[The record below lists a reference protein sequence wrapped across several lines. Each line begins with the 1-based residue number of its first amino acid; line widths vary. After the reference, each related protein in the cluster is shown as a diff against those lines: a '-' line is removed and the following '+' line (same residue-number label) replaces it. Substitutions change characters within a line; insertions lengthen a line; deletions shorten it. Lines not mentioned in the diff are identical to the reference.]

1 MQQVSEYGRWR
12 NSPPEVKLRDDGLP
26 GQSPFDPPLERV
38 PEIVREAIFELADVQ
53 EISIQLAT
61 VCVFGAL
68 SLAAAPFY
76 TIELPIAFSPR
87 IPIALYVIA
96 TAGTSERKSTSALI
110 ALRGVT
116 RFQEEEDRRRVRALH
131 EFSLARRKHE
141 RAKKRA
147 SRSKKT
153 TDEQFAALD
162 LEDPEPPLELTA
174 FANSAT
180 KAGLRQAFAE
190 GSGTLGLFAFEFRR
204 IFGSSAQ
211 QFADLVD
218 DLNSYFSGET
228 NSQLQGGYAGR
239 ISMARAS
246 LSLFA
251 LGQAGTWDTVERPLV
266 NMLRETGLTARIL
279 YVECPPY
286 GRARKPPTGAS
297 VETPHINRFIE
308 RTYELLNEN
317 ARVHKSIKFDSPAS
331 GLFGRYHQKIEAAK
345 NSNWDAVDI
354 ADILSKSPEQ
364 AARLAGL
371 MTRVTGADV
380 VTAEIFGAATDLMNF
395 FNCHS
400 KRRYG
405 DNALWSDDLAD
416 IQIGHAHIT
425 KYCMDRNTNYYP
437 YRFWLQIA
445 PKRIRDRARREMILG
460 YLEAVGCITIRAVNG
475 SKMVILARPAPLAS
489 SRPSG
494 AVQSNGFEAGA
505 VRPIYT

>member
-1 MQQVSEYGRWR
+1 
-12 NSPPEVKLRDDGLP
+12 
-26 GQSPFDPPLERV
+26 
-38 PEIVREAIFELADVQ
+38 
-53 EISIQLAT
+53 
-61 VCVFGAL
+61 
-68 SLAAAPFY
+68 
-76 TIELPIAFSPR
+76 
-87 IPIALYVIA
+87 
-96 TAGTSERKSTSALI
+96 
-110 ALRGVT
+110 
-116 RFQEEEDRRRVRALH
+116 
-131 EFSLARRKHE
+131 
-141 RAKKRA
+141 
-147 SRSKKT
+147 
-153 TDEQFAALD
+153 
-162 LEDPEPPLELTA
+162 
-174 FANSAT
+174 
-180 KAGLRQAFAE
+180 
-190 GSGTLGLFAFEFRR
+190 
-204 IFGSSAQ
+204 
-211 QFADLVD
+211 
-218 DLNSYFSGET
+218 
-228 NSQLQGGYAGR
+228 
-239 ISMARAS
+239 RAS